1 MLGTSEQTGKTSKI
15 CFIKIGHTAA
25 SKPKW
30 VGFSSKKNWF
40 WHIWKLEK
48 KIFISL
54 LGLFS
59 PKPPLKSNLITSI
72 VSNIESRFKNLK
84 TWEEFDRFKL
94 LKKVKWCYR
103 HNTELLTEFDHN
115 HVNVISVWFN
125 SVLSHHKLDAKEAQ
139 KGYKKVTYCFC
150 FVFLCLVCIKSDQSN
165 CCMNGK
171 DS

>member
-1 MLGTSEQTGKTSKI
+1 MTNLK
-15 CFIKIGHTAA
+15 
-25 SKPKW
+25 
-30 VGFSSKKNWF
+30 VGR
-40 WHIWKLEK
+40 K

-59 PKPPLKSNLITSI
+59 PEPPLKSNLIPSI

-94 LKKVKWCYR
+94 LDKVKWCYG

-115 HVNVISVWFN
+115 RINVISVRFN

-139 KGYKKVTYCFC
+139 KGYRKVTYCFC
-150 FVFLCLVCIKSDQSN
+150 FVFLCLVCFKSDQSN
-165 CCMNGK
+165 CYMNGK